1 MRCFGDCI
9 NQLII
14 IFQVEFLSI
23 VEQQTVDHL
32 ATMLVAVG
40 VKVSK
45 KAQKIELVTRF
56 VEVMESRNTAAP
68 RGQSCREAVATP
80 ATAVIPAPPAEHALN
95 VTPSSP
101 REHMYGMDHIT
112 IIANQGSYC
121 VIFKCLC
128 WFHSC
133 V

>member
-56 VEVMESRNTAAP
+56 VEIMESRNTAAP

-80 ATAVIPAPPAEHALN
+80 ATAVIPAPPAEQPTVPTALS

-112 IIANQGSYC
+112 MIAHQGSYC
-121 VIFKCLC
+121 VC
-128 WFHSC
+128 
-133 V
+133 